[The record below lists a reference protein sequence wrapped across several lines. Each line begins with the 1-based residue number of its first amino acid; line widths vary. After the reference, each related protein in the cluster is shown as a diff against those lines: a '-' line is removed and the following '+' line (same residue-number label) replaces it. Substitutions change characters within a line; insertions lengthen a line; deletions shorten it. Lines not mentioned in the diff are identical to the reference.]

1 MTGGASIARRGVAVV
16 ALGAALLGGC
26 GGGEESP
33 APQRTQVVFGSS
45 DWPESELL
53 SVLFARASQGE
64 GYATAT
70 LRGQDD
76 TSARRVTADD
86 ILRSA
91 TVDGVFDAY
100 PTYAASELAAR
111 TKQAPAGSDVDEVV
125 AELRSRYSP
134 QGLTVLDPSPA
145 VDRNALAVTKETA
158 DRLDLRKTSDL
169 ASVSRQLILGAP
181 ADCDQSPQCEQG
193 LHDTYGISFRRIV
206 ALDPGKPTV
215 DALERG
221 DVQVAEIGSTDG
233 YVRAKG
239 MVILED
245 DKHLGDGDN
254 VVLVVRR
261 RLADDDTARSLW
273 QDVLDQLSS
282 SDLAEMNKRIQSDG
296 EGVDTVAEEWLKAHG
311 FLS

>member
-1 MTGGASIARRGVAVV
+1 
-16 ALGAALLGGC
+16 
-26 GGGEESP
+26 
-33 APQRTQVVFGSS
+33 
-45 DWPESELL
+45 
-53 SVLFARASQGE
+53 
-64 GYATAT
+64 
-70 LRGQDD
+70 
-76 TSARRVTADD
+76 
-86 ILRSA
+86 
-91 TVDGVFDAY
+91 
-100 PTYAASELAAR
+100 
-111 TKQAPAGSDVDEVV
+111 VDEVV

-169 ASVSRQLILGAP
+169 APVSRQLILGAP
-181 ADCDQSPQCEQG
+181 ADCDKSPQCEQG